1 MGTQW
6 GQIFTCVCS
15 RVVPLERKHTV
26 WLTYLP
32 LFFPERQ
39 REGKRLLSWNI
50 KGLYSGMGANNA
62 SPGRR
67 PLNLLEQ
74 YLISNFQDMAAIQSS
89 FVSQWSLLRN
99 PELCRNVK
107 IFVENCLPADA
118 TWAKTRMLEVLYLM
132 NRTYLN
138 TDTNDPHGYYFTVE

>member
-1 MGTQW
+1 M
-6 GQIFTCVCS
+6 CS

-39 REGKRLLSWNI
+39 REGKRLLFWNI

-89 FVSQWSLLRN
+89 FVSHFYIVQD
-99 PELCRNVK
+99 
-107 IFVENCLPADA
+107 F
-118 TWAKTRMLEVLYLM
+118 
-132 NRTYLN
+132 
-138 TDTNDPHGYYFTVE
+138 